1 MQSYLNKTPF
11 LGNYLITMGNTYV
24 YDASLQ
30 VDSDW
35 GELEI
40 ATGGAVLSFPSN
52 VTAPSTTSLDGST
65 TLKWGTRESYKFDSV
80 DIS

>member
-1 MQSYLNKTPF
+1 
-11 LGNYLITMGNTYV
+11 MGNTYV

-35 GELEI
+35 AELEI
-40 ATGGAVLSFPSN
+40 ATGGAVLSFASGATEP
-52 VTAPSTTSLDGST
+52 TTTSLDGSS
-65 TLKWGTRESYKFDSV
+65 TLKWGKRESYSFDSV